1 MAKSSGEAVSR
12 SILSLSEGTAD
23 QIYLALRLAMSS
35 LILSGDEPAPIIL
48 DDTLVNFD
56 NNRMA
61 HAIRLLRK
69 MSDTR
74 QIILFT
80 CHDRE
85 IEFASRY
92 PKVNTIVF
100 NDKE

>member
-48 DDTLVNFD
+48 DDALVNFD
-56 NNRMA
+56 NTRMA
-61 HAIRLLRK
+61 HAVRLLRK
-69 MSDTR
+69 MSESR

-85 IEFASRY
+85 IEAAAHY
-92 PKVNTIVF
+92 PKVNTIII
-100 NDKE
+100 NQKE